1 VLTSSFDGL
10 ANGVPDRSSALTS
23 IMAEQPSCASHG
35 RSGEQ
40 WRLRLSKPS
49 AVDEAVTRCYLAQ
62 VDDQCFLMED
72 DTDIFPAAWAL
83 RNHPRQCGC
92 PPSFPSPPS
101 AQCVD
106 PKPLARFDSSPPIE
120 MAVLPS
126 TSTVLAPPEA
136 SNKPAKKARKS
147 RSDDGRRGVIRTM
160 QDCYKKVLRFVKS
173 DIAGT
178 IASSCSQTDCLVRC
192 ENSSV
197 LSAWRGEED
206 SHSVECCRG

>member
-1 VLTSSFDGL
+1 MVEVASSGAFGSPNPALWTRLSRDVTSLRSMISVSSWRTTLTSFLQLGRCGTIPGNV
-10 ANGVPDRSSALTS
+10 AAL
-23 IMAEQPSCASHG
+23 
-35 RSGEQ
+35 
-40 WRLRLSKPS
+40 LL
-49 AVDEAVTRCYLAQ
+49 
-62 VDDQCFLMED
+62 FL
-72 DTDIFPAAWAL
+72 PQRNAWTT
-83 RNHPRQCGC
+83 
-92 PPSFPSPPS
+92 
-101 AQCVD
+101 VD
-106 PKPLARFDSSPPIE
+106 PKPLARFDSSPPVE

-192 ENSSV
+192 ENSPV